1 MNFVLDSSFTLA
13 WVLKDEATPETD
25 QVLDSLGHGAKAFVP
40 PLWRWEVANAL
51 LNVERQKRATSA
63 ETSGHL
69 LLLESLPIEVD
80 EAALGQ
86 AWVAT
91 HLLARK
97 HKLTSYDAAYL
108 ELALRCG
115 LPLAS
120 FDRELLR
127 AAKIERVSSVLAK
140 T

>member
-25 QVLDSLGHGAKAFVP
+25 RVLDSLGHGTKAFVP
-40 PLWRWEVANAL
+40 PLWRWEVGNAL

-69 LLLESLPIEVD
+69 LLLESLPVEVD

-86 AWVAT
+86 AWTAT

-97 HKLTSYDAAYL
+97 HNLTSYDAAYL
-108 ELALRCG
+108 ELALRRG

-120 FDRELLR
+120 FDKELLM
-127 AAKIERVSSVLAK
+127 AAKMERVSSVLGK
-140 T
+140 K